1 MAPST
6 STDQPPTQSDRAGT
20 ATSLAT
26 RTAGG
31 VPKRDGITNWVVWS
45 PEFKGSQMVVEDEL
59 TEEEAVEAADRRN
72 RMAAR
77 AGIVGGYTALP
88 QTDSRF
94 EKRKP

>member
-6 STDQPPTQSDRAGT
+6 STDQPPTQGDEAGT

-26 RTAGG
+26 GTAGG
-31 VPKRDGITNWVVWS
+31 VRTSDEITNWVVWS
-45 PEFKGSQMVVEDEL
+45 PEFKGSQLVVEDEL

-77 AGIVGGYTALP
+77 SGIVGGYTALLGD
-88 QTDSRF
+88 DSRF
-94 EKRKP
+94 KKRKS